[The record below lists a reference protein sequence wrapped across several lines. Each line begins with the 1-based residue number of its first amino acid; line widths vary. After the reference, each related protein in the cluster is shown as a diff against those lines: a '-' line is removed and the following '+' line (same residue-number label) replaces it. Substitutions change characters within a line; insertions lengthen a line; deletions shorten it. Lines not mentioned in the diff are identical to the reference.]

1 MTKPFL
7 DVKTLSPTEQALYA
21 YLDDMLRE
29 VTESPEASLTEAET
43 IQTDAIQ
50 TEAIQTEAI
59 QTIAVQAETTH
70 RETPEV
76 ETPEVETFQEATLP
90 AATEQG
96 VIEDAI
102 ALVAAAT
109 DVPVSAA
116 VILEQTVFE
125 PATARPASRETLPA
139 ASEMISAPGWAD
151 NGRPL
156 WAQSRFDVLIFK
168 VAGLK
173 LAVPLVSLGLIYPI
187 DKKFHALPHQ
197 SDWFLG
203 MLRVPGGNIKVIDT
217 ARHVMPERYT
227 PACRDK
233 LKFVITLHGYE
244 WGLACHE
251 VHKAMGMEPDAINW
265 RTQRSKRP
273 WMAGTVREHM
283 CALIDTAGFHRVI
296 EAVEQHPPR

>member
-1 MTKPFL
+1 MTKTFL

-29 VTESPEASLTEAET
+29 VTESPAASLTDTVIEPSVKVQAET
-43 IQTDAIQ
+43 IQAAPTQ
-50 TEAIQTEAI
+50 TETAPTA
-59 QTIAVQAETTH
+59 AV
-70 RETPEV
+70 
-76 ETPEVETFQEATLP
+76 P
-90 AATEQG
+90 AA
-96 VIEDAI
+96 I
-102 ALVAAAT
+102 
-109 DVPVSAA
+109 
-116 VILEQTVFE
+116 
-125 PATARPASRETLPA
+125 PATAPLAAPAPTTTAPTTTALELTRTAVEVTADVIVGNDAGSPMAATVAPA
-139 ASEMISAPGWAD
+139 LLATPPAPSEMTSAPGWAD

-173 LAVPLVSLGLIYPI
+173 LAVPLVSLGLIHPI

-227 PACRDK
+227 PACREN

-251 VHKAMGMEPDAINW
+251 VHKALGMAPDAINW

-283 CALIDTAGFHRVI
+283 CALIDAAGFHSVI
-296 EAVEQHPPR
+296 EAVEQPLPR